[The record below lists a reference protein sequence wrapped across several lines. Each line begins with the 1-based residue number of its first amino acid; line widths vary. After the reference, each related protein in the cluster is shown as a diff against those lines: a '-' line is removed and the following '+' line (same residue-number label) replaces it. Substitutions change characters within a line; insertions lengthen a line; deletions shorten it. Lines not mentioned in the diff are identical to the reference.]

1 MLYNKINIH
10 SELSIILRSITKMIT
25 NEILKNIKHVHFTH
39 YYNKDLALENVNLQ
53 INKGEF
59 ICLVGESGSGK
70 STLLS
75 LLSTLLKQTSG
86 QLFFEGKNYKDIE
99 DIDSFRRTN
108 IGFIF
113 QFHYLINYLTVKENI
128 KLAKEKATHEEI
140 YNLLKILKIENL
152 IDKYPN
158 EISGGQKQRVAIAR
172 ALINRPK
179 VIIADEPTGNL
190 DSKNSLN
197 VFEIFKKLS
206 ESGTTIIVATHDKD
220 LAKFANKIYEVKD
233 GKIS

>member
-1 MLYNKINIH
+1 
-10 SELSIILRSITKMIT
+10 MI
-25 NEILKNIKHVHFTH
+25 KAVHLTH
-39 YYNKDLALENVNLQ
+39 YYNKDLALENINLQ

-172 ALINRPK
+172 ALINKP
-179 VIIADEPTGNL
+179 
-190 DSKNSLN
+190 
-197 VFEIFKKLS
+197 
-206 ESGTTIIVATHDKD
+206 
-220 LAKFANKIYEVKD
+220 
-233 GKIS
+233 

>member
-1 MLYNKINIH
+1 
-10 SELSIILRSITKMIT
+10 MIKT
-25 NEILKNIKHVHFTH
+25 SNLTHF
-39 YYNKDLALENVNLQ
+39 YNKDKALENINLE

-59 ICLVGESGSGK
+59 ICLIGESGSGK

-75 LLSTLLKQTSG
+75 ILSTLLKPTSG
-86 QLFFEGKNYKDIE
+86 ELFFENTNYKDIK
-99 DIDSFRRTN
+99 DIDSFRKTN

-128 KLAKEKATHEEI
+128 KLANEKATNDEI

-152 IDKYPN
+152 LDKYPN
-158 EISGGQKQRVAIAR
+158 EISGGQKQRVAITR

-197 VFEIFKKLS
+197 VFEILKKLS
-206 ESGTTIIVATHDKD
+206 ESGTTIIVATHDKE

-233 GKIS
+233 GKIN

>member
-1 MLYNKINIH
+1 
-10 SELSIILRSITKMIT
+10 MI
-25 NEILKNIKHVHFTH
+25 KAVHLTH
-39 YYNKDLALENVNLQ
+39 YYNKDLALENINLQ

-128 KLAKEKATHEEI
+128 KLSKEKATHEEI

-197 VFEIFKKLS
+197 VFEIFKKLR

>member
-1 MLYNKINIH
+1 
-10 SELSIILRSITKMIT
+10 MI
-25 NEILKNIKHVHFTH
+25 KAVHLTH

-128 KLAKEKATHEEI
+128 KLAKEKATHDEI

-152 IDKYPN
+152 LDKYPN

>member
-1 MLYNKINIH
+1 
-10 SELSIILRSITKMIT
+10 MIKV
-25 NEILKNIKHVHFTH
+25 KNLMH
-39 YYNKDLALENVNLQ
+39 YYNNDKALENINLE

-75 LLSTLLKQTSG
+75 IISTLLKPTKG
-86 QLFFEGKNYKDIE
+86 ELFFENLNYKNIK
-99 DIDSFRRTN
+99 DIDDFRKTN

-128 KLAKEKATHEEI
+128 KLANEKATENEI
-140 YNLLKILKIENL
+140 HKLLKILRIENL
-152 IDKYPN
+152 SNKYPN
-158 EISGGQKQRVAIAR
+158 EISGGQRQRVSIAR
-172 ALINRPK
+172 ALINKPK

-206 ESGTTIIVATHDKD
+206 QEQVTIIVATHDKN
-220 LAKFANKIYEVKD
+220 LAQIANKIYEVKD
-233 GKIS
+233 GKIN

>member
-1 MLYNKINIH
+1 
-10 SELSIILRSITKMIT
+10 MIKV
-25 NEILKNIKHVHFTH
+25 KNLTH
-39 YYNKDLALENVNLQ
+39 YYNNEKALENINLE

-75 LLSTLLKQTSG
+75 IISTLLKPTKG
-86 QLFFEGKNYKDIE
+86 ELFFENLNYKNIK
-99 DIDSFRRTN
+99 DIDDFRKTN

-128 KLAKEKATHEEI
+128 KLANEKATDNEI
-140 YNLLKILKIENL
+140 HNLLKILRIENL
-152 IDKYPN
+152 SNKYPN
-158 EISGGQKQRVAIAR
+158 EISGGQRQRVSIVR
-172 ALINRPK
+172 ALINKPK

-206 ESGTTIIVATHDKD
+206 QEQVTIIVATHDKN
-220 LAKFANKIYEVKD
+220 LAQIANKIYKVKD
-233 GKIS
+233 GKIN

>member
-1 MLYNKINIH
+1 
-10 SELSIILRSITKMIT
+10 MIKV
-25 NEILKNIKHVHFTH
+25 KNLTH
-39 YYNKDLALENVNLQ
+39 YYNNDKALENINLE

-75 LLSTLLKQTSG
+75 IISTLLKPTKG
-86 QLFFEGKNYKDIE
+86 ELFFENLNYKNIK
-99 DIDSFRRTN
+99 DIDDFRKTN

-128 KLAKEKATHEEI
+128 KIANEKATENEI
-140 YNLLKILKIENL
+140 HNLLKILRIENL
-152 IDKYPN
+152 SNKYPN
-158 EISGGQKQRVAIAR
+158 EISGGQRQRVAIAR
-172 ALINRPK
+172 ALINKPK

-206 ESGTTIIVATHDKD
+206 QEQVTIIVATHDKN
-220 LAKFANKIYEVKD
+220 LAQIANKIYEVKD
-233 GKIS
+233 GKIN

>member
-1 MLYNKINIH
+1 
-10 SELSIILRSITKMIT
+10 MIKT
-25 NEILKNIKHVHFTH
+25 SNLTHF
-39 YYNKDLALENVNLQ
+39 YNKDKALENINLE

-59 ICLVGESGSGK
+59 VCLIGESGSGK

-75 LLSTLLKQTSG
+75 ILSTLLKPTNG
-86 QLFFEGKNYKDIE
+86 ELFFENTNYKDIK
-99 DIDSFRRTN
+99 DIDNFRKTN

-128 KLAKEKATHEEI
+128 KLANEKATNDEI

-172 ALINRPK
+172 ALINKPK

-197 VFEIFKKLS
+197 VFEILKKLS
-206 ESGTTIIVATHDKD
+206 ESGTTIIVATHDKE

-233 GKIS
+233 GKIN

>member
-1 MLYNKINIH
+1 
-10 SELSIILRSITKMIT
+10 MIKV
-25 NEILKNIKHVHFTH
+25 KNLTH
-39 YYNKDLALENVNLQ
+39 YYNNDKALENINLE

-75 LLSTLLKQTSG
+75 IISTLLKPTKG
-86 QLFFEGKNYKDIE
+86 ELFFENLNYKNIK
-99 DIDSFRRTN
+99 DIDDFRKTN

-128 KLAKEKATHEEI
+128 KLANEKATENEI
-140 YNLLKILKIENL
+140 YNLLKILRIENL
-152 IDKYPN
+152 SNKYPN
-158 EISGGQKQRVAIAR
+158 EISGGQRQRVSIAR
-172 ALINRPK
+172 ALINKPK

-206 ESGTTIIVATHDKD
+206 QEQVTIIVATHDKN
-220 LAKFANKIYEVKD
+220 LAQIANKIYEVKD
-233 GKIS
+233 GKIN

>member
-1 MLYNKINIH
+1 
-10 SELSIILRSITKMIT
+10 MI
-25 NEILKNIKHVHFTH
+25 KAVHLTH

-172 ALINRPK
+172 ALINKPK

-206 ESGTTIIVATHDKD
+206 EGGTTIIVATHDKD

>member
-1 MLYNKINIH
+1 
-10 SELSIILRSITKMIT
+10 MIKVKKLT
-25 NEILKNIKHVHFTH
+25 Y
-39 YYNKDLALENVNLQ
+39 YYNNDKALENINLE

-59 ICLVGESGSGK
+59 VCLVGESGSGK

-75 LLSTLLKQTSG
+75 IISTLLKPTKG
-86 QLFFEGKNYKDIE
+86 ELFFENLNYKNIK
-99 DIDSFRRTN
+99 DIDDFRKTN

-128 KLAKEKATHEEI
+128 KLANEKATENEI
-140 YNLLKILKIENL
+140 HNLLKILRIENL
-152 IDKYPN
+152 SNKYPN
-158 EISGGQKQRVAIAR
+158 EISGGQRQRVSIAR
-172 ALINRPK
+172 ALINKPK

-206 ESGTTIIVATHDKD
+206 QEQVTIIVATHDKN
-220 LAKFANKIYEVKD
+220 LAQIANKIYEVKD
-233 GKIS
+233 GKIN

>member
-1 MLYNKINIH
+1 
-10 SELSIILRSITKMIT
+10 MI
-25 NEILKNIKHVHFTH
+25 KAVHLTH
-39 YYNKDLALENVNLQ
+39 YYNKDLALENINLQ

-172 ALINRPK
+172 ALINKPK